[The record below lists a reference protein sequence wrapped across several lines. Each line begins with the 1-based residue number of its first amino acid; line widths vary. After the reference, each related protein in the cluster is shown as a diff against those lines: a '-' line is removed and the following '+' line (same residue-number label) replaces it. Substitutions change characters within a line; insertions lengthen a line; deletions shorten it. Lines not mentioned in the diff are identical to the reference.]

1 MCLGLPAFA
10 GKSTRSFAMMVSS
23 RSTTARSRNWSLAHS
38 SISLA
43 CVSRIE
49 RQRDG
54 PISARPVG
62 EAASLG
68 MEVSQEEGWGKLEDV
83 SMEVRAAGV
92 EIFIAM
98 TE

>member
-38 SISLA
+38 SIALVY
-43 CVSRIE
+43 VSRIE
-49 RQRDG
+49 RHRDG
-54 PISARPVG
+54 PIAVRPAG

-68 MEVSQEEGWGKLEDV
+68 IEVPQEEG
-83 SMEVRAAGV
+83 
-92 EIFIAM
+92 
-98 TE
+98 